1 MVFLLLEEN
10 MMVHLGRVLAL
21 VRYEGEAAVLL
32 RDGSVMATGFTPPT
46 LARRS
51 SRFMEEGIGLAR
63 SLRQGGIDP

>member
-21 VRYEGEAAVLL
+21 VRFEGETAVLL

-51 SRFMEEGIGLAR
+51 SRFMEEGTGSAR
-63 SLRQGGIDP
+63 PLRQGGIDP

>member
-1 MVFLLLEEN
+1 MVFLLLEES

-21 VRYEGEAAVLL
+21 VRYEGETAVLL

-51 SRFMEEGIGLAR
+51 SRFMEEGIGSAR
-63 SLRQGGIDP
+63 PLRQGGIDP